1 MRISIDRVPEMFSL
15 GTQDAEASD
24 ADLLMNAPMPS
35 ASTQVIKR
43 HGRLLSGWHVA
54 LDKMAIMTQS
64 LSFRLQSARA
74 ASVNRAGCQAGFLDM
89 APVGDGAYRGWA
101 GAVKKLDCE
110 TLVRA
115 YARGLHPRGH
125 WRRVDFCAPEARLVC
140 HPANLF
146 YTQELRS
153 LWQRNAYQISF
164 DRKFDELVTKCSTN
178 SGWSGQHH
186 LKIKRAHTRLF
197 DAGKAHSFEICNT
210 KGALIGGGY
219 GIATGDVF
227 VLEGLF
233 CRDIS
238 AAQFGLTVFA
248 RHLANWGFGLI
259 DATFVAP
266 MLNGMGFYNL
276 SREAYTKRLA
286 MHEPIERTS
295 PWSVNP
301 DIYQAQRR
309 SETFRGLFANGT
321 FRHEAKDSVHDETR
335 EELWASL
342 GLRPNLTSSAG
353 EKAQIKKPE
362 SQSGKPSSRGELA
375 A

>member
-24 ADLLMNAPMPS
+24 PDLLMNAPMPS
-35 ASTQVIKR
+35 APAQAVKHPS
-43 HGRLLSGWHVA
+43 RLMSGWQVA
-54 LDKMAIMTQS
+54 KESTVRMTQA
-64 LSFRLQSARA
+64 LSFRLQSARV
-74 ASVNRAGCQAGFLDM
+74 ASVNRSGCQSGFLDM
-89 APVGDGAYRGWA
+89 APSAGVSRRGWA
-101 GAVKKLDCE
+101 GAVKKLDCQ
-110 TLVRA
+110 TLVKA
-115 YARGLHPRGH
+115 YARGLHPRGS
-125 WRRVDFCAPEARLVC
+125 WRRVDFCAPENRLVC

-146 YTQELRS
+146 YTQELRA

-178 SGWSGQHH
+178 SGWSGQHNA
-186 LKIKRAHTRLF
+186 KIKRAHARLF
-197 DAGKAHSFEICNT
+197 GTGVAHSFEISNA

-219 GIATGDVF
+219 GMATGDVF

-276 SREAYTKRLA
+276 SREPYNKRLTA
-286 MHEPIERTS
+286 HEPIERIS
-295 PWSVNP
+295 PWCVDP
-301 DIYQAQRR
+301 AIYQAQRR
-309 SETFRGLFANGT
+309 SETFRGLFANGG
-321 FRHEAKDSVHDETR
+321 FRQDVKNAISDETR

-342 GLRPNLTSSAG
+342 GLRPNLAATAA
-353 EKAQIKKPE
+353 EKAETQ
-362 SQSGKPSSRGELA
+362 GVRPSLRDDLA